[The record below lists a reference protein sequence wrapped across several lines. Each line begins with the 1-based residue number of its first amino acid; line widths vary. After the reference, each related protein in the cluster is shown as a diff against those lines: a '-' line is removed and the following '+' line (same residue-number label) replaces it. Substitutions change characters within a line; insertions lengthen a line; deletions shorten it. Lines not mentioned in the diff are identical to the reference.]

1 VIQERYAKEGWASA
15 TTASTVIPRRF
26 IFSDKNV
33 TLESTVCF
41 VTGCF
46 FENTEIFLTYV
57 RQTSSG
63 INFIR
68 IKRR

>member
-33 TLESTVCF
+33 TLESTVC
-41 VTGCF
+41 
-46 FENTEIFLTYV
+46 
-57 RQTSSG
+57 
-63 INFIR
+63 
-68 IKRR
+68 